1 MKADKMT
8 HPTLERHGEQW
19 RHKKRI
25 PTDVLPHFGG
35 VKTLTFSTKTA
46 DAREARTECLRW
58 LADVMERIQGLRRVA
73 EGGLPF
79 PFGRDSLR
87 INSGLCWLTK
97 SPVSKL
103 KSWLLM
109 PPPLVVVLW
118 A

>member
-58 LADVMERIQGLRRVA
+58 LADVMEGAL
-73 EGGLPF
+73 
-79 PFGRDSLR
+79 
-87 INSGLCWLTK
+87 
-97 SPVSKL
+97 
-103 KSWLLM
+103 
-109 PPPLVVVLW
+109 
-118 A
+118 